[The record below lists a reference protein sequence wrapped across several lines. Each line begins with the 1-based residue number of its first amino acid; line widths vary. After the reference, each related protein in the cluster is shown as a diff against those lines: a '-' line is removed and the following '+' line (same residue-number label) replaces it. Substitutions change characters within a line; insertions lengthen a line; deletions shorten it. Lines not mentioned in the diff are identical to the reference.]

1 MQSIE
6 SQLKVA
12 EKTVEQMSL
21 EKAKLQMRLEQL
33 ENPSFFHEIKDEIE
47 RT

>member
-6 SQLKVA
+6 GQLKVA

-21 EKAKLQMRLEQL
+21 EKAKL
-33 ENPSFFHEIKDEIE
+33 
-47 RT
+47 